1 MSGVSN
7 TIYVSASS
15 FAKTENDFR
24 VIGGVRPKEHKEDKS
39 IAQSYEQ
46 TLIDDFKEQ
55 NSPENNKINQIYG
68 KFLGGKELS
77 PDELQYLAKHSPQ
90 LYKEVCGIMQER
102 RALEQ
107 RMKQAETKEQVT
119 EAGLNAVAGVKS
131 TMGTGEQA
139 KLQARKT
146 MARANQLSSAYVRYT
161 ASIDYKNKEDAKTQA
176 EDMRAKLDELEAEL
190 IKQQEEINDSLM
202 IEAESDS
209 LSGEESQT
217 SQTLQTSEISEK
229 PQSMQKDSAS
239 NSAKDVFDVIKEQ
252 ERRRRKRKIRQ
263 KSSSGGETE
272 PAQNVG
278 QLNIDYESL
287 WKKTKELYQSSSTPT
302 QKSGDIHSSETGGY
316 MNVSL

>member
-7 TIYVSASS
+7 TISVSASS
-15 FAKTENDFR
+15 FTKTENSFK

-39 IAQSYEQ
+39 IVQSYEQ
-46 TLIDDFKEQ
+46 TLIDNFKEQ

-68 KFLGGKELS
+68 KFLGGNELS
-77 PDELQYLAKHSPQ
+77 PDELQYLAEHSPQ

-119 EAGLNAVAGVKS
+119 EASLNAVACVKS

-139 KLQARKT
+139 KSQAKKT
-146 MARANQLSSAYVRYT
+146 MARANQLSSAYVKYT
-161 ASIDYKNKEDAKTQA
+161 AGIDYKNKEDAKTQA
-176 EDMRAKLDELEAEL
+176 EDMRAKLDKLEAEL
-190 IKQQEEINDSLM
+190 IKQREEINDSVM
-202 IEAESDS
+202 IEEEGGS

-217 SQTLQTSEISEK
+217 SQTSEISEEPK
-229 PQSMQKDSAS
+229 GIQKDFAA
-239 NSAKDVFDVIKEQ
+239 NSAKDIFNVIKEQ

-263 KSSSGGETE
+263 RSVSGGETE

-287 WKKTKELYQSSSTPT
+287 WKKTKELYQSSSMPA
-302 QKSGDIHSSETGGY
+302 QKSSNIQDSETSGH

>member
-1 MSGVSN
+1 MSGVSD
-7 TIYVSASS
+7 TISVSASS
-15 FAKTENDFR
+15 FAKTENDFK

-119 EAGLNAVAGVKS
+119 EASLNAVAGVKS

-190 IKQQEEINDSLM
+190 IKQQEEINDSL
-202 IEAESDS
+202 
-209 LSGEESQT
+209 SGEESQT

-229 PQSMQKDSAS
+229 PESMQKDSAS

-263 KSSSGGETE
+263 KSSNGGETE
-272 PAQNVG
+272 PVRNVG

-302 QKSGDIHSSETGGY
+302 QKSGDIQCSETGGY